1 MCIRDRINVEVRGKK
16 MDEMAND
23 KAYAIG
29 MATAKKKYND
39 AKDGF
44 TAAKLK
50 KTGDYTEDEAN
61 DEIASMTLLNS
72 VEGKNVIICLGEID
86 IRCHIKNHV
95 DTMDDMII
103 KLSNYLELFK
113 NKKRLTTEQLTTLK
127 VKKMTLELELSEVQQ
142 KKLTPVITKLISERK
157 IEADRMR
164 ESKDKV
170 KNIDASNRYQ
180 MANKIL
186 DRKIMFQ
193 KEMRTILNEEQF
205 KKFKRLEKKRNQK
218 IKNKRHQKKN
228 RFHKN

>member
-1 MCIRDRINVEVRGKK
+1 MVRIVSLLALFISFSLTTNAQKK
-16 MDEMAND
+16 
-23 KAYAIG
+23 
-29 MATAKKKYND
+29 
-39 AKDGF
+39 
-44 TAAKLK
+44 
-50 KTGDYTEDEAN
+50 
-61 DEIASMTLLNS
+61 
-72 VEGKNVIICLGEID
+72 
-86 IRCHIKNHV
+86 
-95 DTMDDMII
+95 
-103 KLSNYLELFK
+103 ELFK

-142 KKLTPVITKLISERK
+142 KKLTPFITKLISERK

-164 ESKDKV
+164 ESKNEV

-218 IKNKRHQKKN
+218 MKNRRHQKKK
-228 RFHKN
+228 RFYKN

>member
-1 MCIRDRINVEVRGKK
+1 MVRIVSLLALFISFSLTTNAQKK
-16 MDEMAND
+16 Q
-23 KAYAIG
+23 
-29 MATAKKKYND
+29 
-39 AKDGF
+39 
-44 TAAKLK
+44 
-50 KTGDYTEDEAN
+50 
-61 DEIASMTLLNS
+61 
-72 VEGKNVIICLGEID
+72 
-86 IRCHIKNHV
+86 
-95 DTMDDMII
+95 
-103 KLSNYLELFK
+103 LFK
-113 NKKRLTTEQLTTLK
+113 HKKRLTTEQLTTLK

-164 ESKDKV
+164 ESKNEL

-218 IKNKRHQKKN
+218 MKNRRHQKKK

>member
-1 MCIRDRINVEVRGKK
+1 MVRIVGLLALFISFSLTTNAQKK
-16 MDEMAND
+16 Q
-23 KAYAIG
+23 
-29 MATAKKKYND
+29 
-39 AKDGF
+39 
-44 TAAKLK
+44 
-50 KTGDYTEDEAN
+50 
-61 DEIASMTLLNS
+61 
-72 VEGKNVIICLGEID
+72 
-86 IRCHIKNHV
+86 
-95 DTMDDMII
+95 
-103 KLSNYLELFK
+103 LFK
-113 NKKRLTTEQLTTLK
+113 HKKRLTTEQLTTLK

-164 ESKDKV
+164 ESKNEV

-218 IKNKRHQKKN
+218 MKNRRHQKKK

>member
-1 MCIRDRINVEVRGKK
+1 MVRIVSLLALFISFSLTTNAQKK
-16 MDEMAND
+16 
-23 KAYAIG
+23 
-29 MATAKKKYND
+29 
-39 AKDGF
+39 
-44 TAAKLK
+44 
-50 KTGDYTEDEAN
+50 
-61 DEIASMTLLNS
+61 
-72 VEGKNVIICLGEID
+72 
-86 IRCHIKNHV
+86 
-95 DTMDDMII
+95 
-103 KLSNYLELFK
+103 ELFK
-113 NKKRLTTEQLTTLK
+113 NKKRLTTKQLTTLK

-164 ESKDKV
+164 ESKNEV
-170 KNIDASNRYQ
+170 KNIDASNRFQ

-218 IKNKRHQKKN
+218 MKNRRHQKKK

>member
-1 MCIRDRINVEVRGKK
+1 MVRIVSLLALFISFSLTTNAQKK
-16 MDEMAND
+16 Q
-23 KAYAIG
+23 
-29 MATAKKKYND
+29 
-39 AKDGF
+39 
-44 TAAKLK
+44 
-50 KTGDYTEDEAN
+50 
-61 DEIASMTLLNS
+61 
-72 VEGKNVIICLGEID
+72 
-86 IRCHIKNHV
+86 
-95 DTMDDMII
+95 
-103 KLSNYLELFK
+103 LFK
-113 NKKRLTTEQLTTLK
+113 HKKRLTTEQLTTLK

-164 ESKDKV
+164 ESKNEL

-218 IKNKRHQKKN
+218 MKNRIHQKKK

>member
-1 MCIRDRINVEVRGKK
+1 MVRIVSLLALFISFSLTTNAQKK
-16 MDEMAND
+16 
-23 KAYAIG
+23 
-29 MATAKKKYND
+29 
-39 AKDGF
+39 
-44 TAAKLK
+44 
-50 KTGDYTEDEAN
+50 
-61 DEIASMTLLNS
+61 
-72 VEGKNVIICLGEID
+72 
-86 IRCHIKNHV
+86 
-95 DTMDDMII
+95 
-103 KLSNYLELFK
+103 ELFK

-164 ESKDKV
+164 ESKNEV

-218 IKNKRHQKKN
+218 MKNRRHQKKK
-228 RFHKN
+228 RFYKN

>member
-1 MCIRDRINVEVRGKK
+1 MVRIVSLLVLFISFSLTTNAQKK
-16 MDEMAND
+16 
-23 KAYAIG
+23 
-29 MATAKKKYND
+29 
-39 AKDGF
+39 
-44 TAAKLK
+44 
-50 KTGDYTEDEAN
+50 
-61 DEIASMTLLNS
+61 
-72 VEGKNVIICLGEID
+72 
-86 IRCHIKNHV
+86 
-95 DTMDDMII
+95 
-103 KLSNYLELFK
+103 ELFK
-113 NKKRLTTEQLTTLK
+113 NKKRLTTKQLTTLK

-164 ESKDKV
+164 ESKNEV
-170 KNIDASNRYQ
+170 KNIDASNRFQ

-218 IKNKRHQKKN
+218 MKNRRHQKKK

>member
-1 MCIRDRINVEVRGKK
+1 
-16 MDEMAND
+16 
-23 KAYAIG
+23 
-29 MATAKKKYND
+29 
-39 AKDGF
+39 
-44 TAAKLK
+44 
-50 KTGDYTEDEAN
+50 
-61 DEIASMTLLNS
+61 
-72 VEGKNVIICLGEID
+72 
-86 IRCHIKNHV
+86 
-95 DTMDDMII
+95 
-103 KLSNYLELFK
+103 
-113 NKKRLTTEQLTTLK
+113 
-127 VKKMTLELELSEVQQ
+127 MTLELVLSEVQQ

-164 ESKDKV
+164 ESKNEI

-218 IKNKRHQKKN
+218 KK

>member
-1 MCIRDRINVEVRGKK
+1 MVRIVSLLALFISFSLTTNAQKK
-16 MDEMAND
+16 
-23 KAYAIG
+23 
-29 MATAKKKYND
+29 
-39 AKDGF
+39 
-44 TAAKLK
+44 
-50 KTGDYTEDEAN
+50 
-61 DEIASMTLLNS
+61 
-72 VEGKNVIICLGEID
+72 
-86 IRCHIKNHV
+86 
-95 DTMDDMII
+95 
-103 KLSNYLELFK
+103 ELFK
-113 NKKRLTTEQLTTLK
+113 NKKRLTTKQLTTLK

-164 ESKDKV
+164 ESKNEV

-218 IKNKRHQKKN
+218 MKNRRHQKKK
-228 RFHKN
+228 RFYKN

>member
-1 MCIRDRINVEVRGKK
+1 MVRIVGLLALFISFSLTTNAQKK
-16 MDEMAND
+16 Q
-23 KAYAIG
+23 
-29 MATAKKKYND
+29 
-39 AKDGF
+39 
-44 TAAKLK
+44 
-50 KTGDYTEDEAN
+50 
-61 DEIASMTLLNS
+61 
-72 VEGKNVIICLGEID
+72 
-86 IRCHIKNHV
+86 
-95 DTMDDMII
+95 
-103 KLSNYLELFK
+103 LFK
-113 NKKRLTTEQLTTLK
+113 HKKRLTTEQLTTLK

-164 ESKDKV
+164 ESKNEL

-218 IKNKRHQKKN
+218 MKNRRHQKKK